1 MMLGS
6 CCAFSMSG
14 VMLALDFAF
23 DELTSPV
30 AVVVVVTAL
39 SRRGAC
45 AAFDVSVPVLAC
57 AMAAHGMSA
66 LARAAVAI
74 HLSVMSFSSRP
85 FFPGM

>member
-1 MMLGS
+1 
-6 CCAFSMSG
+6 MSG
-14 VMLALDFAF
+14 VMLAVDFAF

-30 AVVVVVTAL
+30 AVDVTAL

-74 HLSVMSFSSRP
+74 HLNVMSFSSRP